1 VSTRELKDLM
11 KKIALLAAVVVAFS
25 ASAVM
30 AGSCP
35 GSGCG
40 GGDKSKDKEGTKNGE
55 KKSLTVEVAL

>member
-1 VSTRELKDLM
+1 M
-11 KKIALLAAVVVAFS
+11 KKIALLAAVVIGFS

-40 GGDKSKDKEGTKNGE
+40 GGDKSKEKEGTKDGE

>member
-1 VSTRELKDLM
+1 M

-30 AGSCP
+30 AQSCP
-35 GSGCG
+35 GGGCG
-40 GGDKSKDKEGTKNGE
+40 GSDKSKEKNGTKDGE